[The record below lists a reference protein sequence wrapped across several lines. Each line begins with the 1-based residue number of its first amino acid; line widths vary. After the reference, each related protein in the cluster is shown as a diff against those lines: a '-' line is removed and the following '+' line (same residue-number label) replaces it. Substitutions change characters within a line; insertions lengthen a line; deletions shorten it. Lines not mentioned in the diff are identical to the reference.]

1 MQGAERQPKQS
12 TVGKSIIILF
22 SGVEQVIYVL
32 IGLALIVIAAFSLVA
47 VSQDMIAHLASASNA
62 ALIALQDIFTTIIVA
77 ELLLTVVGY
86 LKTRTINL
94 RLILGAGLTA
104 MVRRLLVIGIEPL
117 TFEELVIIVVATA
130 VLAASIKVIGEER
143 IYT

>member
-1 MQGAERQPKQS
+1 MQGEEQQPKQS
-12 TVGKSIIILF
+12 TVGRAIIILF

-86 LKTRTINL
+86 LKTRTIYL

-117 TFEELVIIVVATA
+117 TFEQLVIIVVATA